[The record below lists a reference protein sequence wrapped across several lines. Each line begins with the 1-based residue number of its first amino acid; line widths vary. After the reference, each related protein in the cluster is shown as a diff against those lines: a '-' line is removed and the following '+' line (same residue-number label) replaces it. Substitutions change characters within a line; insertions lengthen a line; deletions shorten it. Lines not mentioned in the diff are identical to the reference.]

1 MKDIVFQQMHVVPR
15 WETHDKSQPSQD
27 TRLSR
32 NSGQKFLL
40 DFYTSTSFCSL
51 LSDLVLQHKSQA
63 RDVPPPLPILNPR
76 RIAVGC
82 DSLGDHIL
90 DTLYIR

>member
-1 MKDIVFQQMHVVPR
+1 MKDIVFQQMHVVCR

-40 DFYTSTSFCSL
+40 DLYTSTSFCSL
-51 LSDLVLQHKSQA
+51 LFDLVPQHKSQA
-63 RDVPPPLPILNPR
+63 RDVPHTPTPVLNPR
-76 RIAVGC
+76 GIAVGC
-82 DSLGDHIL
+82 DL
-90 DTLYIR
+90 